1 LQHHSDNKKVRP
13 SPENMVTQYG
23 CTSKLKQLFQD
34 HSKSSLFGQVN
45 LTVDIYIQNSLCTV
59 HTMFEVNYF
68 QSYKVF
74 TE

>member
-1 LQHHSDNKKVRP
+1 MSCSTIQIIKKVRP

-45 LTVDIYIQNSLCTV
+45 LTVDIYI
-59 HTMFEVNYF
+59 
-68 QSYKVF
+68 
-74 TE
+74 